1 MFVLFCAGFDVTLFS
16 EWTGVTERERERE
29 RERECLYVSLCA
41 FICMDI
47 REGQRWCWSLVQYFV
62 YVMLEVFMSVLL

>member
-29 RERECLYVSLCA
+29 RESVCV
-41 FICMDI
+41 CM
-47 REGQRWCWSLVQYFV
+47 RHCVHSYAWTLEGERWRWSLVQYV
-62 YVMLEVFMSVLL
+62 CYVMLEVFMSVLL